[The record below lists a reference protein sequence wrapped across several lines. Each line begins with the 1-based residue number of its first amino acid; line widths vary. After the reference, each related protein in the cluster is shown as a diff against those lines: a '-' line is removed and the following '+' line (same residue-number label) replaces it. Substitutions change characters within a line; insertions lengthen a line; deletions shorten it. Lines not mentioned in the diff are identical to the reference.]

1 MDNRYFDSA
10 ELQDMKEQISILKG
24 KLDKEAIVNDAL
36 IRKVLS
42 DKADKLKIIGWGKTA
57 VALLSIPMMVWCASF
72 MGMSLNFTVVTTVLL
87 TVAFLYTYISHR
99 DINRTNIMCDDL
111 LEVGERVARLK
122 QRYSSWIKYSVP
134 VLAAW
139 LSWFFYELYNAGLPL
154 PELRAA
160 VMGVVVGGV
169 IGGTIGMVRYRK
181 IQRIAKELLQEIEK
195 YRL

>member
-1 MDNRYFDSA
+1 
-10 ELQDMKEQISILKG
+10 
-24 KLDKEAIVNDAL
+24 
-36 IRKVLS
+36 
-42 DKADKLKIIGWGKTA
+42 
-57 VALLSIPMMVWCASF
+57 
-72 MGMSLNFTVVTTVLL
+72 
-87 TVAFLYTYISHR
+87 
-99 DINRTNIMCDDL
+99 
-111 LEVGERVARLK
+111 
-122 QRYSSWIKYSVP
+122 